1 MMKETKEDMK
11 PAPGSPNLTNPGS
24 GRNLK
29 RLVEIM
35 AMLRGENGCPWDRE
49 QTHQSLKPCAIEE
62 TYEVLEAIDGENPDK
77 LNEELGDLLLQVVF
91 HAQLGAET
99 GQFNIDTV
107 INGISDKLIRRHP
120 HVFADT
126 KVAGVAGVLE
136 NWEKIKKSEMPGE
149 RESALDGVP
158 KDLPAL
164 QKAEKLQ
171 SKAAKVGFDWGDLA
185 GPLAKTKEEFREFEE
200 LLDYD
205 NIPKKGSPEWER
217 LEDELGDILFSLV
230 NVGRFLRINS
240 EIALRRT
247 MDKFNKRFRYMESE
261 AAKMGRSLKEMTLAE
276 MDELWERA
284 K

>member
-1 MMKETKEDMK
+1 MIKESKENPK
-11 PAPGSPNLTNPGS
+11 SAPDSKSANPNGL
-24 GRNLK
+24 GRNLE

-35 AMLRGENGCPWDRE
+35 AMLRSERGCPWDLE
-49 QTHQSLKPCAIEE
+49 QTHQSLKPYVVEE
-62 TYEVLEAIDGENPDK
+62 TYEVLEAIDSGNPDK
-77 LNEELGDLLLQVVF
+77 LREELGDLLLQVVF
-91 HAQLGAET
+91 HAQLGAEV
-99 GQFNIDTV
+99 GQFNIDSV
-107 INGISDKLIRRHP
+107 IDSISDKLIRRHP
-120 HVFADT
+120 HVFSDT

-136 NWEKIKKSEMPGE
+136 NWEKIKKNEMPGE

-164 QKAEKLQ
+164 HKAEKLQ

-185 GPLAKTKEEFREFEE
+185 GPLAKTREEFREFEE
-200 LLDYD
+200 ILDPD
-205 NIPKKGSPEWER
+205 NIPKKGSPEWGR

-247 MDKFNKRFRYMESE
+247 MDKFNQRFRFMERE
-261 AAKMGRSLKEMTLAE
+261 AAKMGRILKEMSLEE